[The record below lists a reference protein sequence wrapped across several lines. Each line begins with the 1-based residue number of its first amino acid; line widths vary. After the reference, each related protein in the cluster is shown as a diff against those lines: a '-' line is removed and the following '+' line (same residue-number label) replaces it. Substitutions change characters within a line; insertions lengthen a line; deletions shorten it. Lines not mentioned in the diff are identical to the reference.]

1 MARRSKYHPYILL
14 TLAILVGALGTSIR
28 FAAISHSPLHNAKTI
43 SFTATVKSDP
53 VVGRKRVVGSHLRGG
68 STTFLATLDHG
79 AIDGKEYSLHLP
91 VRISST
97 KSVNFLPGTH
107 ISGSGT
113 VFATSERRVAA
124 LISTRSTLVQI
135 GSTDPINAI
144 SGEIRR
150 SFKASALTIGGASGA
165 LIPGLVLG
173 DTSLEK
179 AQFVEDMR
187 RSGLTHLTAVS
198 GENFAIIAAFILW
211 ALAFFVRSMRIR
223 ILITASILIAFIFLV
238 RPSPSVMRAS
248 VMTAVLLVGK
258 IKGERGSAL
267 PALGLAIGLLVLLDP
282 FQAIDP
288 GFALSVSATAGIL
301 IASDPIALYLSRF
314 IGQSK
319 IVEMLAIPIAAT
331 LFCTPL
337 IMAISGQL
345 SLVSLPAN
353 LLASEVVA
361 PITIIGFI
369 AALASPIIPG
379 LSHLLLLLCKPFSA
393 WIVFIAHALGSLPVL
408 KVPKSFL
415 GAAIALIAIILI
427 IRKLW
432 KLIAIITITVVAVHF
447 GISMGWPGSHWLYV
461 NCDVGQGDGAVINLG
476 GGSAIVIDV
485 GPDPVAMDS
494 CLSALHIKTIALLVL
509 THYHA
514 DHVNGLSG
522 AMHGR
527 EVESVWVTNNPEPAL
542 EFAQIRELLQSHL
555 LTVVHQGQKSEFNS
569 QLGKVK
575 ILVLW
580 PRIEV
585 EKLPSLPG
593 DGSGI
598 NNSSIALLISIGKF
612 SLYTSGDTEPPAQQA
627 ITESGLIH
635 AVDLM
640 KVSHHGSAY
649 QYTPLLDLL
658 RPKVAIISVGA
669 GNTYGHPAQATIAAL
684 EQRGVRV
691 LRTDLDGAIA
701 LDQDLRISTQK
712 RKWWD
717 ISWG

>member
-1 MARRSKYHPYILL
+1 
-14 TLAILVGALGTSIR
+14 
-28 FAAISHSPLHNAKTI
+28 
-43 SFTATVKSDP
+43 
-53 VVGRKRVVGSHLRGG
+53 
-68 STTFLATLDHG
+68 
-79 AIDGKEYSLHLP
+79 
-91 VRISST
+91 
-97 KSVNFLPGTH
+97 
-107 ISGSGT
+107 
-113 VFATSERRVAA
+113 
-124 LISTRSTLVQI
+124 
-135 GSTDPINAI
+135 
-144 SGEIRR
+144 
-150 SFKASALTIGGASGA
+150 
-165 LIPGLVLG
+165 
-173 DTSLEK
+173 
-179 AQFVEDMR
+179 
-187 RSGLTHLTAVS
+187 
-198 GENFAIIAAFILW
+198 
-211 ALAFFVRSMRIR
+211 
-223 ILITASILIAFIFLV
+223 
-238 RPSPSVMRAS
+238 
-248 VMTAVLLVGK
+248 MTAVLLVGK

-447 GISMGWPGSHWLYV
+447 GISMGWPGSNWLYV

-635 AVDLM
+635 MVDLM

>member
-1 MARRSKYHPYILL
+1 
-14 TLAILVGALGTSIR
+14 
-28 FAAISHSPLHNAKTI
+28 
-43 SFTATVKSDP
+43 
-53 VVGRKRVVGSHLRGG
+53 
-68 STTFLATLDHG
+68 
-79 AIDGKEYSLHLP
+79 
-91 VRISST
+91 
-97 KSVNFLPGTH
+97 
-107 ISGSGT
+107 
-113 VFATSERRVAA
+113 
-124 LISTRSTLVQI
+124 
-135 GSTDPINAI
+135 
-144 SGEIRR
+144 
-150 SFKASALTIGGASGA
+150 
-165 LIPGLVLG
+165 LG

-179 AQFVEDMR
+179 EQFVEDMR

-211 ALAFFVRSMRIR
+211 GLAFFLRSMRIR

-267 PALGLAIGLLVLLDP
+267 PALGLAIGLLVLFDP

-379 LSHLLLLLCKPFSA
+379 FSHLLLLLCKPFSG

-427 IRKLW
+427 IRKSW
-432 KLIAIITITVVAVHF
+432 KLIATITIMVVAVHF
-447 GISMGWPGSHWLYV
+447 GLSMGWPGSNWVYV

-485 GPDPVAMDS
+485 GPEPVAMDS

-522 AMHGR
+522 AMYGR

-542 EFAQIRELLQSHL
+542 EFAQIRELLQSHP
-555 LTVVHQGQKSEFNS
+555 LTVVHQGQKSEFDS
-569 QLGKVK
+569 QLGRVK

-580 PRIEV
+580 PRVEV

-612 SLYTSGDTEPPAQQA
+612 SIYTSGDTEPPAQQA
-627 ITESGLIH
+627 IAESGLIH
-635 AVDLM
+635 MVDFM

-649 QYTPLLDLL
+649 QYAPLLDLL
-658 RPKVAIISVGA
+658 RPKVATISVGA
-669 GNTYGHPAQATIAAL
+669 GNTYGHPAQTTIAAL

>member
-1 MARRSKYHPYILL
+1 
-14 TLAILVGALGTSIR
+14 
-28 FAAISHSPLHNAKTI
+28 
-43 SFTATVKSDP
+43 
-53 VVGRKRVVGSHLRGG
+53 
-68 STTFLATLDHG
+68 
-79 AIDGKEYSLHLP
+79 
-91 VRISST
+91 
-97 KSVNFLPGTH
+97 
-107 ISGSGT
+107 
-113 VFATSERRVAA
+113 
-124 LISTRSTLVQI
+124 
-135 GSTDPINAI
+135 
-144 SGEIRR
+144 
-150 SFKASALTIGGASGA
+150 
-165 LIPGLVLG
+165 LG

-179 AQFVEDMR
+179 EQFVEDMR

-211 ALAFFVRSMRIR
+211 GLAFFVRSMRIR

-379 LSHLLLLLCKPFSA
+379 FSHLLLLLCKPFSG

-432 KLIAIITITVVAVHF
+432 KLIAIITIMVVAVHF
-447 GISMGWPGSHWLYV
+447 GISMGWPGSNWVYV

-485 GPDPVAMDS
+485 GPEPVAMDS

-542 EFAQIRELLQSHL
+542 EFAQIRELLQSHP
-555 LTVVHQGQKSEFNS
+555 LTVVHQGQKSEFDS
-569 QLGKVK
+569 QLGRVK

-580 PRIEV
+580 PRVEV

-612 SLYTSGDTEPPAQQA
+612 SIYTSGDTEPPAQQA
-627 ITESGLIH
+627 IAESGLIH
-635 AVDLM
+635 MVDLM

-649 QYTPLLDLL
+649 QYAPLLDLL
-658 RPKVAIISVGA
+658 RPKVATISVGA
-669 GNTYGHPAQATIAAL
+669 GNTYGHPAQTTIAAL

>member
-1 MARRSKYHPYILL
+1 MVH
-14 TLAILVGALGTSIR
+14 
-28 FAAISHSPLHNAKTI
+28 
-43 SFTATVKSDP
+43 
-53 VVGRKRVVGSHLRGG
+53 
-68 STTFLATLDHG
+68 
-79 AIDGKEYSLHLP
+79 
-91 VRISST
+91 
-97 KSVNFLPGTH
+97 FLPGSQV
-107 ISGSGT
+107 SGSGS

-124 LISTRSTLVQI
+124 IIATRSTLVQVS
-135 GSTDPINAI
+135 STDPINAI
-144 SGEIRR
+144 SGAIRR
-150 SFKASALTIGGASGA
+150 AFKAAALTIGGESGA

-173 DTSLEK
+173 DTTLEK
-179 AQFVEDMR
+179 PHFIDDMR

-198 GENFAIIAAFILW
+198 GENFAIIAAFLLW
-211 ALAFFVRSMRIR
+211 MLAFFVRSMRMR
-223 ILITASILIAFIFLV
+223 ILVTALILIAFIFLV

-301 IASDPIALYLSRF
+301 IAAGPITHYLSRF
-314 IGQSK
+314 IGPSK
-319 IVEMLAIPIAAT
+319 FVEMLAIPIAAT

-369 AALASPIIPG
+369 GALLSPLAPG
-379 LSHLLLLLCKPFSA
+379 FSHLLLLLCKPFAS

-415 GAAIALIAIILI
+415 GAAIALIAILLI
-427 IRKLW
+427 IRRLW
-432 KLIAIITITVVAVHF
+432 KVITIITFAVVVVHF
-447 GISMGWPGSHWLYV
+447 CTSMGWPGSNWVFV

-485 GPDPVAMDS
+485 GPDPVAIDS
-494 CLSALHIKTIALLVL
+494 CLSALHIKRISLLVL
-509 THYHA
+509 SHYHA

-522 AMHGR
+522 ALHGR
-527 EVESVWVTNNPEPAL
+527 DVESVWVSNNPEPAL
-542 EFAQIRELLQSHL
+542 EYTQSRELLRNHPW
-555 LTVVHQGQKSEFNS
+555 TVVHQGQKSEFNS
-569 QLGKVK
+569 ALGLVK
-575 ILVLW
+575 IFVLW
-580 PRIEV
+580 PRVEV

-598 NNSSIALLISIGKF
+598 NNSSIALLISIGKI
-612 SLYTSGDTEPPAQQA
+612 SIYTAGDTEPPAQQA
-627 ITESGLIH
+627 IAESGLIQK
-635 AVDLM
+635 VDLL

-649 QYTPLLDLL
+649 QYAPLIDLL
-658 RPKVAIISVGA
+658 KPKVAIISVGA
-669 GNTYGHPAQATIAAL
+669 GNSYGHPAPSTVAAL
-684 EQRGVRV
+684 EQRGAHV
-691 LRTDLDGAIA
+691 LRTDLDGAIS

>member
-1 MARRSKYHPYILL
+1 
-14 TLAILVGALGTSIR
+14 
-28 FAAISHSPLHNAKTI
+28 
-43 SFTATVKSDP
+43 
-53 VVGRKRVVGSHLRGG
+53 
-68 STTFLATLDHG
+68 
-79 AIDGKEYSLHLP
+79 
-91 VRISST
+91 
-97 KSVNFLPGTH
+97 
-107 ISGSGT
+107 
-113 VFATSERRVAA
+113 
-124 LISTRSTLVQI
+124 
-135 GSTDPINAI
+135 
-144 SGEIRR
+144 
-150 SFKASALTIGGASGA
+150 
-165 LIPGLVLG
+165 LG

-179 AQFVEDMR
+179 EQFVEDMR

-211 ALAFFVRSMRIR
+211 GLAFFVRSMRIR

-379 LSHLLLLLCKPFSA
+379 FSHLLLLLCKPFSA

-427 IRKLW
+427 IRKSW
-432 KLIAIITITVVAVHF
+432 KLIATITIMVVAVHF
-447 GISMGWPGSHWLYV
+447 GLSMGWPGSNWVYV

-485 GPDPVAMDS
+485 GPEPVAMDS
-494 CLSALHIKTIALLVL
+494 CLSALHIKIIALLVL

-542 EFAQIRELLQSHL
+542 EFAQIRELLQSHP
-555 LTVVHQGQKSEFNS
+555 LTVVHQGQKSEFDS
-569 QLGKVK
+569 QLGRVK

-580 PRIEV
+580 PRVEV

-612 SLYTSGDTEPPAQQA
+612 SIYTSGDTEPPAQQA
-627 ITESGLIH
+627 IAESGLIH
-635 AVDLM
+635 MVDLM

-649 QYTPLLDLL
+649 QYAPLLDLL
-658 RPKVAIISVGA
+658 RPKVATISVGA
-669 GNTYGHPAQATIAAL
+669 GNTYGHPAQTTIAAL